1 MYRKYSSIEVWQK
14 RRQEVEGGILNAA
27 GLFPLP
33 KKEPLN
39 PIVRNKKKCVDY
51 TVENVALETF
61 PGFYCT
67 AEGGRFS
74 PMVQA
79 RCARLA
85 QMGAIAFAYDMVGW
99 GESLQVP
106 HTDD

>member
-67 AEGGRFS
+67 GNLYRMRSLGSDGRNHL
-74 PMVQA
+74 
-79 RCARLA
+79 CL
-85 QMGAIAFAYDMVGW
+85 
-99 GESLQVP
+99 
-106 HTDD
+106 